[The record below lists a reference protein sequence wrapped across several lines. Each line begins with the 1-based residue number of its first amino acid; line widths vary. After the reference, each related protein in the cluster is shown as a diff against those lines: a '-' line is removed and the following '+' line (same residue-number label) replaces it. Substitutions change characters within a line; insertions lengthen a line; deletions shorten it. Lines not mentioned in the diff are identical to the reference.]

1 MTKVRV
7 LTFQQALTDSGK
19 FASRHLLLGNGF
31 SIACIPSIFTYTSL
45 YVRADFSEIPEVKL
59 LFEKLRTMDFELVI
73 KSLENASVALP
84 IYIKGYDDVAQ
95 KMRQDGVKL
104 KELLIRTVAQNHPAF
119 PAEIEEHKYVS
130 CIDFLKNFMDHKGKV
145 YTFNY
150 DLLLYWTVMYGMEN
164 RLIEQ
169 KPLDGF
175 GRDTDF
181 QNGKFNVSDYL
192 IWQGETTAHHQ
203 NIHYL
208 HGALHLYDNG
218 AFLEKFTWN
227 NKNIPLID
235 QARKALSEGRFPLF
249 VSEGGCEKKMEKI
262 THCGY
267 LYHSYKSF
275 SKTMEV
281 VTRDGGNCLF
291 TFGVSFMD
299 NDDHI
304 LKKIASG
311 KVKHLYVSIYGD
323 PDTPDNQRI
332 IAAVE
337 ALKGRRS
344 TGDLEISYYDAES
357 AQVWN

>member
-1 MTKVRV
+1 MIKIKL
-7 LTFQQALTDSGK
+7 LTFQQALTASGK

-45 YVRADFSEIPEVKL
+45 FDKADFSEIPEVKL
-59 LFEKLRTMDFELVI
+59 LFKKLDTMDFELVI
-73 KSLENASVALP
+73 RSLENASVALP
-84 IYIKGYDDVAQ
+84 IYLSGYDDVAI
-95 KMRQDGVKL
+95 KMQQDAVKL
-104 KELLIRTVAQNHPAF
+104 KELLIKTVAQNHPAF
-119 PAEIEEHKYVS
+119 PSEIAEQKYIR
-130 CIDFLKNFMDHKGKV
+130 CINFLKNFMDYKGKI
-145 YTFNY
+145 YTLNY

-164 RLIEQ
+164 KLINER
-169 KPLDGF
+169 PLDGF

-181 QNGKFNVSDYL
+181 QNGELNVSDYL
-192 IWQGETTAHHQ
+192 TWQGESTAYHQ

-227 NKNIPLID
+227 DKNIPLID
-235 QARKALSEGRFPLF
+235 QARQALSEGRFPLF
-249 VSEGGCEKKMEKI
+249 VSEGECEKKMEKI

-275 SKTMEV
+275 SKSMEV
-281 VTRDGGNCLF
+281 VKRGGGNCLF

-299 NDDHI
+299 NDDHM

-311 KVKHLYVSIYGD
+311 KVKSLYVSIYGD
-323 PDTPDNQRI
+323 PDTPQNQRI
-332 IAAVE
+332 IAAAE

-344 TGDLEISYYDAES
+344 TADLEVFYYDAAS
-357 AQVWN
+357 AQVWD

>member
-1 MTKVRV
+1 MKKIK
-7 LTFQQALTDSGK
+7 LLSFQQALTESGRY
-19 FASRHLLLGNGF
+19 ASRHLLLGNGF

-45 YVRADFSEIPEVKL
+45 YDRADFTEIPQVKL
-59 LFEKLRTMDFELVI
+59 LFKKLGTMDFEVVI
-73 KSLENASVALP
+73 RSLENASVALP
-84 IYIKGYDDVAQ
+84 IYLSGLDDVSQ
-95 KMRQDGVKL
+95 KMLQDAAKL
-104 KELLIRTVAQNHPAF
+104 KDLLIRTVAQNHPAF
-119 PAEIEEHKYVS
+119 PSEINENKYIN
-130 CIDFLKNFMDHKGKV
+130 CIGFLRNFMDHKGKI
-145 YTFNY
+145 YSFNY

-164 RLIEQ
+164 KLIEQ

-181 QNGKFNVSDYL
+181 QNGEVNVSDYL
-192 IWQGETTAHHQ
+192 TWQGESTAHQQ

-227 NKNIPLID
+227 DKNIPLID

-249 VSEGGCEKKMEKI
+249 VSEGECVKKMDKI

-281 VTRDGGNCLF
+281 VTRGGGNCLF

-311 KVKHLYVSIYGD
+311 KVKSLYVSVYGD
-323 PDTPDNQRI
+323 PCSPENQHI
-332 IAAVE
+332 IGAAE
-337 ALKGRRS
+337 SLKGRRS
-344 TGDLEISYYDAES
+344 TGDLEVFYYDAES
-357 AQVWN
+357 AKVWG

>member
-1 MTKVRV
+1 MIKIKLV
-7 LTFQQALTDSGK
+7 TFQQALTESGK

-45 YVRADFSEIPEVKL
+45 YGRADFSEIPEVKL
-59 LFEKLRTMDFELVI
+59 LFERLGTMDFELVI
-73 KSLENASVALP
+73 RSLENASVALP
-84 IYIKGYDDVAQ
+84 IYLDGHEDVAQ
-95 KMRQDGVKL
+95 KMREDAIKL
-104 KELLIRTVAQNHPAF
+104 KELLIRTVAENHPAF
-119 PAEIEEHKYVS
+119 PSEIEENKYLH
-130 CIDFLKNFMDHKGKV
+130 CINFLKNFMDHKGKV

-164 RLIEQ
+164 KLIEQ

-181 QNGKFNVSDYL
+181 QNGEFNVSEYL
-192 IWQGETTAHHQ
+192 TWQGESTAHHQ

-227 NKNIPLID
+227 DKNVSLID

-249 VSEGGCEKKMEKI
+249 VSEGECEKKLEKI

-281 VTRDGGNCLF
+281 VTKGGGNCLF
-291 TFGVSFMD
+291 TFGVSFTD
-299 NDDHI
+299 NDDHV

-311 KVKHLYVSIYGD
+311 KVKCVYVSIYGN
-323 PDTPDNQRI
+323 PDTSDNQRI
-332 IAAVE
+332 IAVAE

-344 TGDLEISYYDAES
+344 TSDLEVYYYDALS
-357 AQVWN
+357 AKVWG